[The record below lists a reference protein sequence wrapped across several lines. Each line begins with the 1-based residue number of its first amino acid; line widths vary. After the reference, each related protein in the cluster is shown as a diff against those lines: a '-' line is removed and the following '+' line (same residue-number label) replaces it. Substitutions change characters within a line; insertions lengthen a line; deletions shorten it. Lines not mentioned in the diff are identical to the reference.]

1 MLFSPKDMMLSNQE
15 DVDILELIITNI
27 IETFF
32 STVFIALKFWVVVP
46 YLTSY
51 RGTTIPSDV
60 CNIVYLHNTYL
71 SYLFSC
77 NSKTGETAW
86 ILLFSNWDS
95 NKKTLVDIWCLV
107 FCF

>member
-1 MLFSPKDMMLSNQE
+1 MNH
-15 DVDILELIITNI
+15 N
-27 IETFF
+27 ETFF
-32 STVFIALKFWVVVP
+32 SAVFIALKFWVVVP

-77 NSKTGETAW
+77 GLFNLIMIYNELKVKRNGE
-86 ILLFSNWDS
+86 
-95 NKKTLVDIWCLV
+95 
-107 FCF
+107 